1 MLSGDLDEPHQLTGR
16 RRFRRLR
23 GDPEVFALTQ
33 AVAAERHVSMT
44 ALLHPSRGSSAAAAA
59 RQLAMCL
66 AHVLLQRPQDAVAQL
81 FGRDRT
87 TVSHAC
93 RAVEDRS
100 DEAELEAEIA
110 RIEARLARHEDL
122 MVELKHAA

>member
-1 MLSGDLDEPHQLTGR
+1 MASQDLEDSHHLTGR

-23 GDPEVFALTQ
+23 GDPEVFALTE

-44 ALLHPSRGSSAAAAA
+44 ALLHPSRGSSAAAGA

-66 AHVLLQRPQDAVAQL
+66 AHVLLQRPQDAVARL

-87 TVSHAC
+87 TVAHAC
-93 RAVEDRS
+93 RAVEDRR
-100 DEAELEAEIA
+100 DEPELEAEIA
-110 RIEARLARHEDL
+110 RIEARLARRAGIL
-122 MVELKHAA
+122 LELKHAA

>member
-1 MLSGDLDEPHQLTGR
+1 MSLGDLEDSHQLTGR

-87 TVSHAC
+87 TVAHAC
-93 RAVEDRS
+93 RAVEDQR
-100 DEAELEAEIA
+100 DEPALEAEIA
-110 RIEARLARHEDL
+110 RIEARLARREAARL
-122 MVELKHAA
+122 ELKHAA